1 MMGRSCLLQQHIRR
15 WLLMH
20 LAFAIFLTC
29 ITEVSHTMELAQ
41 GYSRLVMS
49 HGKLLSYW
57 RMEGNLEDALGKSS
71 GTIKGNV
78 RFVDGPVGGMAIAFD
93 KGGFITF
100 GETPHIDVPEVSV
113 EFFFQA
119 LAMPKGYN
127 PCIIAKRI
135 TSPNTRFSIHLMQG
149 MNMLGIWNGRSL
161 ARATLHEPIQIGR
174 WYHIVVC
181 GSGRYLALFV
191 NGVRC
196 DVIDGGMECG
206 PFNVALSGLP
216 LQIGASQPDG
226 NEQFPCAVDEVAVYG
241 TLLSEQEIVEHIKAA
256 GFDDRR
262 DELLRLIDER
272 RRKFIE
278 LQTEVLKRRLSDPKL
293 TERGER
299 RIYSGENLT
308 GISFPV
314 GGIGTGVI
322 HINGY
327 GELYAWQIFNNF
339 TYAHLPHSFF
349 AIRVVSQ
356 FGQSKVR
363 AIQTRDIGPFRGMRD
378 VKFSGEYPFGW
389 WMFEDDIGVSVVME
403 ALNPLIPLETRESSI
418 PCAIFNFTV
427 TNTSGKSVDAAI
439 LASLQNAVGYGGVG
453 EINGRSFK
461 GYGGNQNR
469 VTHADEATLIHM
481 TSTLKR
487 DEPTYGDMVLMAISK
502 DATATASWE
511 NLDALYSDFADDGK
525 LEGPSEAGPTKSGET
540 VNGAI
545 SVTVKL
551 KPKEKR
557 TLTFVITWHFPNA
570 IHGDERAGWVSRGNM
585 YANWWE
591 NAKAVADEVGKRLG
605 ELIKL
610 TRLYHDSLY
619 SSNLPHWLIDR
630 ISSQVSVLRSK
641 TCFWGKDG
649 YFGGWEGFNPG
660 SGCCFGN
667 CAHVW
672 HYAQAHAFLFPDIA
686 RRMREQ
692 ALSFQRDD
700 GSIPFRQPRYGTAC
714 DGQLGEILGVYR
726 EHLMSASDEWLKAN
740 WTRVRRAMDFVISH
754 WDKDEDGML
763 SGEQHNTLD
772 GEVTGT
778 TSWLGSLYLAALL
791 ACERMA
797 KLVGDEDAA
806 KRYRRIFDVGAKN
819 QDEKLWN
826 GEYYIQLPEQP
837 QKEDYGNGCHIDQ
850 VLGQWWAH
858 LLNLGWVYPK
868 ERVKKAMKSLLLY
881 NFRDNFRGIIQ
892 HPRKFAED
900 DDAGMQMITWV
911 MGGRPTPHARY
922 ADEVM
927 SGFEYAAATTMV
939 YADMLKEGLMVVKA
953 VYDRYDGR
961 LRPNLAI
968 PSGNP
973 FGDDECGR
981 FYARAMSVWGMLIAC
996 QGFIFDFPSGKIG
1009 FMPKWSPNEH
1019 VSFFT
1024 ASQGWGIF
1032 SQKRTKTGQA
1042 CKLEIKYG
1050 ILIVRELQFSAPEK
1064 MTVTEVSAQIDGKPI
1079 KASFKQ
1085 YGSNVTITLQ
1095 RQTKLKANQTLILLL
1110 KGKRKT

>member
-1 MMGRSCLLQQHIRR
+1 MAANRRVQFCVHHWLFASLVMTISLMCAPEVGHPMGG
-15 WLLMH
+15 
-20 LAFAIFLTC
+20 
-29 ITEVSHTMELAQ
+29 AQ
-41 GYSRLVMS
+41 AYSQLVMS
-49 HGKLLSYW
+49 HDKLLSYW
-57 RMEGNLEDALGKSS
+57 RMEGNLEDALGKAN
-71 GTIKGNV
+71 GVAKGEI
-78 RFVDGPVGGMAIAFD
+78 RFTDGPIGGMAVAFD
-93 KGGFITF
+93 KGGFVTF
-100 GETPHIDVPEVSV
+100 GETPHIDVAEVSV
-113 EFFFQA
+113 ELFLQV

-127 PCIIAKRI
+127 PCIIAKRS
-135 TSPNTRFSIHLMQG
+135 TSPKTRFSVHLMQG

-161 ARATLHEPIQIGR
+161 ARALLHEPIQIGR
-174 WYHIVVC
+174 WYHLAIC
-181 GSGRYLALFV
+181 GSGRYLAVFV

-206 PFNVALSGLP
+206 PFNVALNGLP
-216 LQIGASQPDG
+216 LQIGASQLDG
-226 NEQFPCAVDEVAVYG
+226 NEQFPCAIDEVAIYG
-241 TLLSEQEIVEHIKAA
+241 ALLNEREISEHIKAA

-262 DELLRLIDER
+262 NELLRLIDER
-272 RRKFIE
+272 RKRFIE
-278 LQTEVLKRRLSDPKL
+278 SQREMLKRRLSDTKL

-339 TYAHLPHSFF
+339 SYANLPHSFF
-349 AIRVVSQ
+349 AIRVATRN
-356 FGQSKVR
+356 GEPKVR
-363 AIQTRDIGPFRGMRD
+363 ALQTRDIGPFRGMRD

-389 WMFEDDIGVSVVME
+389 WMFEDDIGVRVTME
-403 ALNPLIPLETRESSI
+403 AFNPLIPLETRDSSM
-418 PCAIFNFTV
+418 PCAIFNFTMV
-427 TNTSGKSVDAAI
+427 NASNEAVEVSV
-439 LASLQNAVGYGGVG
+439 LASLQNAVGYGGIG
-453 EINGRSFK
+453 KISGRSFE
-461 GYGGNQNR
+461 GYGGNKNR
-469 VTHADEATLIHM
+469 VVHSNGATLIHM
-481 TSTLKR
+481 TSTLSK
-487 DEPTYGDMVLMAISK
+487 DEPTYGDMALIAISD

-511 NLDALYSDFADDGK
+511 SLDALHDDFLDDGR
-525 LEGPSEAGPTKSGET
+525 LAGPAEAGPTKKGET
-540 VNGAI
+540 VDGAI
-545 SVTVKL
+545 STSVKL
-551 KPKEKR
+551 KPKEER
-557 TLTFVITWHFPNA
+557 TITFIIAWHFPNA
-570 IHGDERAGWVSRGNM
+570 IHGDERAGWVSKGNM

-591 NAKAVADEVGKRLG
+591 DAIKVSDEVIRRLS
-605 ELIKL
+605 ELTSL
-610 TRLYHDSLY
+610 TRLYHDALY
-619 SSNLPHWLIDR
+619 SSNLPRWLIDR
-630 ISSQVSVLRSK
+630 LSSQVSVLRSK

-660 SGCCFGN
+660 GGCCFGN

-692 ALSFQRDD
+692 ALGFQRDD
-700 GSIPFRQPRYGTAC
+700 GSIPFRQPRHGTAC
-714 DGQLGEILGVYR
+714 DGQLGEILEAYR

-740 WTRVRRAMDFVISH
+740 WAKIKRAMEFVISQ
-754 WDKDEDGML
+754 WDRNEDGML

-791 ACERMA
+791 ACENMA
-797 KLVGDEDAA
+797 KLLGDADAA
-806 KRYRRIFDVGAKN
+806 TRYRRIFEVGAKN
-819 QDEKLWN
+819 QNEKLWN
-826 GEYYIQLPEQP
+826 GEHYIQLPEQP

-858 LLNLGWVYPK
+858 LLNLGWVYPRD
-868 ERVKKAMKSLLLY
+868 RVRKALQALLLY

-911 MGGRPTPHARY
+911 MGGRPTPHTRY

-927 SGFEYAAATTMV
+927 SGFEYAAAATMV
-939 YADMLKEGLMVVKA
+939 YAGMLKEGLMVVRA
-953 VYDRYDGR
+953 VYERYDGR

-981 FYARAMSVWGMLIAC
+981 FYARAMSIWGMLIAC

-1009 FMPKWSPNEH
+1009 FKPNWSPDEH

-1024 ASQGWGIF
+1024 AAQGWGVF
-1032 SQKRTKTGQA
+1032 SQKRTAATQT
-1042 CKLEIKYG
+1042 CKIEVKRG
-1050 ILIVRELQFSAPEK
+1050 ILDVRELEFAVPENS
-1064 MTVTEVSAQIDGKPI
+1064 VVSNISIQVDGKQLN
-1079 KASFKQ
+1079 ASFNQ
-1085 YGSNVTITLQ
+1085 RGTDVIITLHKPA
-1095 RQTKLKANQTLILLL
+1095 TLKAKQTLVASLKF
-1110 KGKRKT
+1110 KGKR